1 MMDGGMMTMAGFAD
15 LRHEVETR
23 AGQIVESF
31 GPDVDEALCRYEQA
45 GADTG
50 GAEAKIWV
58 SVAFALGR
66 LRRFSLWSGA
76 EH

>member
-1 MMDGGMMTMAGFAD
+1 MMDGAMVMANSSD
-15 LRHEVETR
+15 LRREVETR
-23 AGQIVESF
+23 ADKIVESF

-50 GAEAKIWV
+50 GAEAKIWI

-66 LRRFSLWSGA
+66 LRRFSLWSTA